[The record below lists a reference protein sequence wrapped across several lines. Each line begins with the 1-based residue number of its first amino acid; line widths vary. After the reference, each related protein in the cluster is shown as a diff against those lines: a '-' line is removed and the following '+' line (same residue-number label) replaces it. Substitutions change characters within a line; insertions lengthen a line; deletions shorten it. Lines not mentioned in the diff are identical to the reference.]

1 LGVIVPIRFDLGA
14 SLSSGECQA
23 AVRRACED
31 DEAVQRQERIGT
43 AGSLAFNS
51 RGRVRPALIAIGVV
65 GILAVAAVLRFAD
78 LGSNPGGLYMDE
90 AAEALSAQRILH
102 DPSFRPV
109 FIPDGGGREALFAY
123 LVAFVFHLVGETP
136 LALRATAAGIG
147 VAGVLGVW
155 LLARRYG
162 LVAGLGAAAWAAGS
176 LWLICISRNGMRN
189 TLVPLFATLAMAGL
203 LAWHDRPGRPT
214 AILAGATAS
223 LATFYTY
230 QPLKLIPL
238 LVLVW
243 LVWLHRVNRPAY
255 ERLRVNLPA
264 FAVAFL
270 AIGAPM
276 LVAAVTDPASYFGR
290 AADVTFGAGS
300 PVVVPAHWLRTLGMF
315 AVTGDPNP
323 RHDVAQL
330 PLLGWPLFALALG
343 GTVRL
348 WRGRREPTHAL
359 VLWSLPIF
367 LIPPL
372 IATEG
377 GAPHFLRALGLA
389 APMAMT
395 IGMGIGEL
403 IEGTRARWGRMP
415 ARAVATAMAFGL
427 AALAIGSGRA
437 YLSRPVADRYDAYR
451 YALVAM
457 AAVART
463 NDVVVLDDY
472 SATVVRFMDAGRVPN
487 FAAPGSSI
495 PAPAPHTRVLALTL
509 EDLRT
514 ALGTKAAQRAAVVAR
529 DPRGDP
535 ALWVVEP

>member
-1 LGVIVPIRFDLGA
+1 
-14 SLSSGECQA
+14 
-23 AVRRACED
+23 
-31 DEAVQRQERIGT
+31 VQRQERIGT

-51 RGRVRPALIAIGVV
+51 SGRVRPALIAIGVV
-65 GILAVAAVLRFAD
+65 GILAVAAILRVAD
-78 LGSNPGGLYMDE
+78 LRANPGGLYMDE

-109 FIPDGGGREALFAY
+109 FIPEGGGREALFAY
-123 LVAFVFHLVGETP
+123 LVAAVFHFVGETP

-147 VAGVLGVW
+147 VAGVLGMW

-189 TLVPLFATLAMAGL
+189 TLVPLLAALAMAGL

-214 AILAGATAS
+214 AILAGAAAS

-230 QPLKLIPL
+230 QPLKLMPL

-255 ERLRVNLPA
+255 ERLRVNLRA

-270 AIGAPM
+270 AVGAPM

-300 PVVVPAHWLRTLGMF
+300 PVDVPAHWLRTLGMF

-330 PLLGWPLFALALG
+330 PLLGWPLFVLAVV

-348 WRGRREPTHAL
+348 WRGRRKPTHAL
-359 VLWSLPIF
+359 VLWSLPVF

-389 APMAMT
+389 APVAVA
-395 IGMGIGEL
+395 IGMGMAEL

-415 ARAVATAMAFGL
+415 AFAVATSMALGL
-427 AALAIGSGRA
+427 ATLAIASGLA

-451 YALVAM
+451 YELVAM
-457 AAVART
+457 AAAAHK

-472 SATVVRFMDAGRVPN
+472 STTVVRFLDTGRVPS

-495 PAPAPHTRVLALTL
+495 LDPPPRTMVLALTI

-514 ALGTKAAQRAAVVAR
+514 ALGIEAAKRAVVLAR